1 MKNRTTLFA
10 LAAGAAAL
18 SLAACAT
25 PDAGAR
31 AGVACQGL
39 ATGDGLRVVSLGE
52 ATAADGGTRIP
63 VQVED
68 RVGRR
73 VNAVCVVAGQSAR
86 WAAPLPAGL
95 ATR

>member
-1 MKNRTTLFA
+1 MKNPTTLLA

-18 SLAACAT
+18 TLAACAT
-25 PDAGAR
+25 PDAGAS

-39 ATGDGLRVVSLGE
+39 ATADGLRVVSLGQE
-52 ATAADGGTRIP
+52 TAADGSTRIP

-86 WAAPLPAGL
+86 WATPLPAGL

>member
-1 MKNRTTLFA
+1 MKNRTTLLA
-10 LAAGAAAL
+10 LAAGAL
-18 SLAACAT
+18 TLAACAT

-39 ATGDGLRVVSLGE
+39 ATGDGLRVVSLGA
-52 ATAADGGTRIP
+52 ATAADGSTRIP

-73 VNAVCVVAGQSAR
+73 VNAVCVVSGASAR